1 MLLRRF
7 ASATICACM
16 LLAFAP
22 SRALAQTQ
30 TQPRAA
36 AAERRVLTDP
46 RAETRLPLKALF
58 AERVSEIKT
67 SGLTEADFRRFE
79 QQQQQQGTQQQ
90 PKQKWTKG
98 KKAVVI
104 ILVAVVAGVCIW
116 AIAHPGHDPLP
127 DCANDPSNTLC
138 S

>member
-1 MLLRRF
+1 MLWKQF
-7 ASATICACM
+7 ASATICACI

-30 TQPRAA
+30 PRDAA
-36 AAERRVLTDP
+36 GERRVLTDP
-46 RAETRLPLKALF
+46 RAEARPPLKALF
-58 AERVSEIKT
+58 AERASEIKT

-90 PKQKWTKG
+90 AKQNYTKRQ
-98 KKAVVI
+98 KVVFAI
-104 ILVAVVAGVCIW
+104 VIVAVAAVCIV
-116 AIAHPGHDPLP
+116 AISHHAKDIQP